1 MRLFLLQGSFRSATK
16 SEKKSCIQMRDLL
29 GNKGKRVVVDVS
41 KMRFGQA
48 TNIKK
53 EVNIF
58 DYGCKAQSTRAI
70 SLHILLWKGK
80 LEIA

>member
-1 MRLFLLQGSFRSATK
+1 MG
-16 SEKKSCIQMRDLL
+16 DLL
-29 GNKGKRVVVDVS
+29 GNKGKRVEVDVS

-53 EVNIF
+53 EVNTF

-70 SLHILLWKGK
+70 PLHILLWKGK